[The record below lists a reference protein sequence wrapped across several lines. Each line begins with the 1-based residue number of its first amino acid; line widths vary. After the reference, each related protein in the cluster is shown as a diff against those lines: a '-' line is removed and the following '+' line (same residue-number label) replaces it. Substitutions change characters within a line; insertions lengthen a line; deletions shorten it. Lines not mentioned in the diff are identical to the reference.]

1 MSCSLNLGAF
11 VDAFSG
17 VGRVVDGGKRGVFVE
32 LGEVFFL
39 SKQRPLGQSSLLH
52 DLTTS

>member
-1 MSCSLNLGAF
+1 LNLGVF

-32 LGEVFFL
+32 LRQVLFL
-39 SKQRPLGQSSLLH
+39 SFAENPEIFRFQVQAFGDAPEL
-52 DLTTS
+52 